1 MDWKELGKDII
12 QGGAPL
18 LGGLLGGPGGAA
30 AGALIA
36 SLFGADPDDPKDI
49 AFKMSADP
57 DAYIKLK
64 EFELNNKAQI
74 TEMYLKDVQ
83 SARDRE
89 VEITKVTGKRDINLY
104 VLAWVVVAGF
114 FILTGMLMF
123 IDIPEGTS
131 GVANLLF
138 GALVAGFATVLNYF
152 FGSSKGSADKNALL
166 HR

>member
-30 AGALIA
+30 AGALVA

-57 DAYIKLK
+57 DAYVKLK
-64 EFELNNKAQI
+64 EFELKNEVQI
-74 TEMYLKDVQ
+74 TGMYLQDVQ

-89 VEITKVTGKRDINLY
+89 VEITKATGKRDVNLY

-114 FILTGMLMF
+114 FILTGILMF
-123 IDIPEGTS
+123 VNIPEGTS

-166 HR
+166 RR